1 MTEQEYNE
9 QAAALRPQLLA
20 MAQGYLRSDDAEDA
34 VQDTLL
40 KLWTMRDELRSPM
53 LSLARVLTRNTCIDR
68 LRRAKDTVNVDSLKV
83 MPATT
88 DATSEGL
95 GGQVDRMMDVIDTLT
110 ASQQVVLRLY
120 HMEEMSTKEI
130 ARLMGNSEAA
140 VRQALSRAR
149 RAVLEKYTT
158 MYKNMV

>member
-20 MAQGYLRSDDAEDA
+20 MAKGYLGSDDAEDA

-40 KLWTMRDELRSPM
+40 KLWTMRSELRSPM
-53 LSLARVLTRNTCIDR
+53 LSLARVLTRNTCVDR
-68 LRRAKDTVNVDSLKV
+68 LRRAKDTVGMDSLKAV
-83 MPATT
+83 PAET
-88 DATSEGL
+88 DSSDGGL
-95 GGQVDRMMDVIDTLT
+95 GGQVDRMMAVIDTLT

-120 HMEEMSTKEI
+120 HMEGMSTKEI
-130 ARLMGNSEAA
+130 AQLLGNGDAA

-149 RAVLEKYTT
+149 RAVLEIYTKT
-158 MYKNMV
+158 YNNRI